1 MGSARAWPGRRSGN
15 VATMPSSV
23 SSNSGSG
30 PVRSAGEGPPLE
42 SADAGSTWELGGE
55 AAGEFIPIERWT

>member
-1 MGSARAWPGRRSGN
+1 
-15 VATMPSSV
+15 MPSSV